1 VQLKPG
7 RDCKP
12 FDWGKELKT
21 HIELE
26 GDTKTVVDS
35 INSMEKDGST
45 ISHVVEDIKQVLEFF
60 LQKKVSHVS

>member
-1 VQLKPG
+1 L
-7 RDCKP
+7 
-12 FDWGKELKT
+12 GKELHLT

-45 ISHVVEDIKQVLEFF
+45 IGHVVEDIKQVLEFF